1 MARTSSKTH
10 RWEVALLGSGAIV
23 LAAVAFAITASN
35 APEPTPTPTRVAV
48 STPPATD
55 EEGTGTL
62 TPTPTPTPSPTPQET
77 APLAIPASPIEKL
90 TVPAIALD
98 IAVSGETLPRQT
110 ENCHGATLCIDP
122 PVPDQA
128 AWYGATPAVP
138 GVGSVR
144 LFGHTSWTKPEYA
157 AFNDVLAMKD
167 GDEIIVTAQAGVF
180 TYRASAPQL
189 VPYTEVAQSELI
201 WGNAGDRLVLITCN
215 SAESSGTIVE
225 AWLVK
230 ATPR

>member
-1 MARTSSKTH
+1 MARKSSNTD
-10 RWEVALLGSGAIV
+10 RWVIALLVAGAIV
-23 LAAVAFAITASN
+23 LVVAALVMN
-35 APEPTPTPTRVAV
+35 ANPSPEPAPTPTRAV
-48 STPPATD
+48 V
-55 EEGTGTL
+55 L
-62 TPTPTPTPSPTPQET
+62 TPQATEEASAGTPTPSPTPEQAT
-77 APLAIPASPIEKL
+77 PLAIPASLIEKV

-138 GVGSVR
+138 SVGSVR

-167 GDEIIVTAQAGVF
+167 GDEIIVTTQAGVF

-189 VPYTEVAQSELI
+189 VPYTEVAQSQLI

-230 ATPR
+230 AVPR

>member
-10 RWEVALLGSGAIV
+10 RWVVALLGSGAIV
-23 LAAVAFAITASN
+23 LAAVAFAMTAGN
-35 APEPTPTPTRVAV
+35 APEPTPTPSRVTAPA
-48 STPPATD
+48 PPATE
-55 EEGTGTL
+55 EEGTG
-62 TPTPTPTPSPTPQET
+62 TPTPSPTPQET
-77 APLAIPASPIEKL
+77 APLAVPASPIEKL

-138 GVGSVR
+138 SVGSVR

-157 AFNDVLAMKD
+157 AFNDVLAIKD
-167 GDEIIVTAQAGVF
+167 GDEIIVTTQAGVF

-189 VPYTEVAQSELI
+189 VPYTEVAQSQLI
-201 WGNAGDRLVLITCN
+201 WGNASDRLVLITCN

>member
-1 MARTSSKTH
+1 MARTSSKIH
-10 RWEVALLGSGAIV
+10 RWVVALLGSGAIV
-23 LAAVAFAITASN
+23 LAVLAVAITAGN
-35 APEPTPTPTRVAV
+35 APKPTPTPTRVAV
-48 STPPATD
+48 STPPAT
-55 EEGTGTL
+55 EEESAGTT
-62 TPTPTPTPSPTPQET
+62 TPSPTPEET
-77 APLAIPASPIEKL
+77 APLAIPASAIEKL

-138 GVGSVR
+138 SVGSVR

-157 AFNDVLAMKD
+157 AFNDVLAMRD
-167 GDEIIVTAQAGVF
+167 GDEIIVTTQAGVF

-189 VPYTEVAQSELI
+189 VPYAEVAQSQLI
-201 WGNAGDRLVLITCN
+201 WGDAGDRLVLITCN

-230 ATPR
+230 AVPR